1 MRVRFLDLSIKD
13 DAEKAGVLQ
22 AISTVLD
29 HGRIV
34 LGPEVFEF
42 ERKVAA
48 FCRRRYAVGVG
59 SGTDALIIGLK
70 ALDIGP
76 GDEVIT
82 TPLSWLATGSAIL
95 INGATPVF
103 ADIDDTLNLDPTTIE
118 SLITDKTKAILPV
131 HFTGRL
137 APMPE
142 ISAIARRHGLLVIED
157 GAQAFGATLNE
168 VPCGGFGDMACI
180 SLNAMKILGAIGDA
194 GVVLTDDPAIAKR
207 LDMLRHSGVTD
218 REYCQI
224 LSHNCRLDTLQA
236 AVLLKRLVR
245 LPATINRRRNIAARY
260 GRELRGIVATPHSAP
275 GYQDAVYTYT
285 IRTSRRDELQA
296 HLTSLGIRLASST
309 HLL

>member
-1 MRVRFLDLSIKD
+1 MSASFDHSVRSIGGRVRVRFLDLSIKD
-13 DAEKAGVLQ
+13 DAEKAEVLQ

-118 SLITDKTKAILPV
+118 FA
-131 HFTGRL
+131 HHR
-137 APMPE
+137 
-142 ISAIARRHGLLVIED
+142 
-157 GAQAFGATLNE
+157 
-168 VPCGGFGDMACI
+168 
-180 SLNAMKILGAIGDA
+180 
-194 GVVLTDDPAIAKR
+194 
-207 LDMLRHSGVTD
+207 
-218 REYCQI
+218 
-224 LSHNCRLDTLQA
+224 
-236 AVLLKRLVR
+236 
-245 LPATINRRRNIAARY
+245 
-260 GRELRGIVATPHSAP
+260 
-275 GYQDAVYTYT
+275 QD
-285 IRTSRRDELQA
+285 
-296 HLTSLGIRLASST
+296 
-309 HLL
+309 